1 MTAARWRRGCAPTAA
16 AQTPD
21 KSAVSEWRASFH
33 ALLWWHLRR
42 NWVSEY
48 SIGGAMIGIYTRRS
62 RPSAVGLIQ
71 QGAACG
77 VLHGQHDCR
86 YILQHFGERVA
97 PHVAMSPNLSVA
109 VSLFC
114 CAYLSPPI
122 CRPVFQSLAHSVS
135 VCLPLSLSLCLSP
148 APAAAEP

>member
-97 PHVAMSPNLSVA
+97 PHVAMSPNLS
-109 VSLFC
+109 LFC

-122 CRPVFQSLAHSVS
+122 CRPVFQSLVHSVS